1 VSVTILDKTP
11 VRWNGE
17 YSSSKGMG
25 LWTLAVVVLMG
36 RPKLELV
43 GCFADQ

>member
-1 VSVTILDKTP
+1 MCVCAGNLFVFLLDEAA
-11 VRWNGE
+11 N
-17 YSSSKGMG
+17 